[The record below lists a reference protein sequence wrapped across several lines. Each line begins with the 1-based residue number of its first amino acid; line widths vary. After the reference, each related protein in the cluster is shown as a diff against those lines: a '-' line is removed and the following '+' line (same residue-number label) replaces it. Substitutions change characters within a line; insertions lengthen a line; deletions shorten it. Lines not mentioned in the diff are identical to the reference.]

1 MILPGSGKKFRIRP
15 DPDPQHCLRRCLKMC
30 LLCYLKS
37 HYLIIDRDEAL
48 MAKKEERMKKVLE
61 EERAAREFHANPVP
75 KGLSHE

>member
-1 MILPGSGKKFRIRP
+1 
-15 DPDPQHCLRRCLKMC
+15 MC

-37 HYLIIDRDEAL
+37 HYFIIDRDEAL

>member
-1 MILPGSGKKFRIRP
+1 
-15 DPDPQHCLRRCLKMC
+15 
-30 LLCYLKS
+30 
-37 HYLIIDRDEAL
+37 